1 MNLYIAD
8 YKQTFLA
15 NLNPRATIDED
26 NKPGIEVGLQLYE
39 FYNSFTFDLCMT
51 FLRQLPKT
59 GKAFPEVNTENY

>member
-15 NLNPRATIDED
+15 NLNPRATLDED

-51 FLRQLPKT
+51 FLR
-59 GKAFPEVNTENY
+59 